1 MEFLREDHAIVVR
14 NDKGQMIAEI
24 TYRDTDD
31 PKVVAADHT
40 YTSDSLRGQGVASQ
54 LLDELIQD
62 MKAQGKKIY
71 PICPYVVKKF
81 DDEPAKYADIDARK
95 A

>member
-14 NDKGQMIAEI
+14 DENSKMIAEI
-24 TYRDTDD
+24 TYRDTDND
-31 PKVVAADHT
+31 QVVAADHT

-54 LLDELIQD
+54 LLDELIKD

-81 DDEPAKYADIDARK
+81 DDEPEKYADIDARK